1 MPVPT
6 DSWMICSVGMA
17 SVFTSTRPP
26 VNSPGRSG
34 VKVLAMVTLSIRPE
48 GSTSKAKL
56 RLFGSVE
63 GSVAPFNCTLLYRS
77 PIPRILTYL
86 PLSMVTPD
94 TRPKTCATLLSEV
107 FLIRSA
113 EIPSDITVRAFC
125 LAYNPFAEALLYVA
139 VTTTSSSCSLASCNT
154 TSSGVV
160 LPAVIRMSEMLIFW

>member
-1 MPVPT
+1 
-6 DSWMICSVGMA
+6 
-17 SVFTSTRPP
+17 
-26 VNSPGRSG
+26 
-34 VKVLAMVTLSIRPE
+34 
-48 GSTSKAKL
+48 
-56 RLFGSVE
+56 
-63 GSVAPFNCTLLYRS
+63 
-77 PIPRILTYL
+77 
-86 PLSMVTPD
+86 MVTPD